1 LLEAKKRKKDMG
13 MSELISTGALVL
25 IGVILLVLLMQY
37 LRLREIWKFV
47 MGCRTATRWA
57 KIREMENRELKRA
70 LRAERAR
77 VAELTMVSTPTE

>member
-1 LLEAKKRKKDMG
+1 
-13 MSELISTGALVL
+13 MSEVISTSALVL

-37 LRLREIWKFV
+37 LRLREIWTFV
-47 MGCRTATRWA
+47 AGCSSAARWA

-77 VAELTMVSTPTE
+77 VQALKVRLELS

>member
-1 LLEAKKRKKDMG
+1 MG
-13 MSELISTGALVL
+13 MSEVISTSALVL

-37 LRLREIWKFV
+37 LRLREIWTFV
-47 MGCRTATRWA
+47 AGCRSAARWA

-77 VAELTMVSTPTE
+77 VQELKVRLELS

>member
-1 LLEAKKRKKDMG
+1 MG
-13 MSELISTGALVL
+13 MSEVISTSALVL

-37 LRLREIWKFV
+37 LRLREIWTFV
-47 MGCRTATRWA
+47 AGCRSAARWA

-77 VAELTMVSTPTE
+77 VQELKVKLELS

>member
-1 LLEAKKRKKDMG
+1 MG
-13 MSELISTGALVL
+13 MSELVSTSALVL

-37 LRLREIWKFV
+37 LRLREIWTFV
-47 MGCRTATRWA
+47 AGCRTAARWA

-77 VAELTMVSTPTE
+77 VQELKLKLELS

>member
-1 LLEAKKRKKDMG
+1 MG
-13 MSELISTGALVL
+13 MSELVSTSALVL

-37 LRLREIWKFV
+37 LRLREIWRFV
-47 MGCRTATRWA
+47 AGCRTATRWA

-77 VAELTMVSTPTE
+77 VQELKLRLELS

>member
-1 LLEAKKRKKDMG
+1 
-13 MSELISTGALVL
+13 
-25 IGVILLVLLMQY
+25 
-37 LRLREIWKFV
+37 

-77 VAELTMVSTPTE
+77 VAELRGRLEVT

>member
-1 LLEAKKRKKDMG
+1 MG
-13 MSELISTGALVL
+13 MSELVSTSALVL

-37 LRLREIWKFV
+37 LRLREIWTFV
-47 MGCRTATRWA
+47 AGCRSAARWA

-77 VAELTMVSTPTE
+77 VQELKVRLELS

>member
-1 LLEAKKRKKDMG
+1 
-13 MSELISTGALVL
+13 MSELVSTSALVL

-37 LRLREIWKFV
+37 LRLREIWTFV
-47 MGCRTATRWA
+47 AGCRSAARWA

-77 VAELTMVSTPTE
+77 VQELKVRLELS